1 MTGEH
6 DSRISLGT
14 LKEVV
19 HNLSRMPGQ
28 RSIVLV
34 SPGFIAPK
42 LEYEYTEI
50 IDRAV
55 RSQVVI
61 NALDVRGL
69 YVILPF
75 GDIIHQPL
83 RHRQPGS

>member
-1 MTGEH
+1 MW
-6 DSRISLGT
+6 SNN
-14 LKEVV
+14 V
-19 HNLSRMPGQ
+19 SRMPGQ

-34 SPGFIAPK
+34 SPGFIAPE

-61 NALDVRGL
+61 KRSDARGL
-69 YVILPF
+69 YVILPY
-75 GDIIHQPL
+75 GDASHQILSYLGTARSTVILAARP
-83 RHRQPGS
+83 